1 MKLGYKFNIGDIKE
15 DKKYKNKW
23 IYSNVSIKTYIY
35 IDSNDLIK
43 TKESNDV
50 VRYDSLSKEFVVEE
64 IGSGYI
70 EITNQLDP
78 TISIK
83 FPYKTTFK
91 SEDTNKLIEENNYN
105 FNEDNYISKN
115 EIESIQKIT
124 ISNYKKYDLIDFINF
139 NSLKNIYISD
149 KNDILV
155 IDNKP
160 NCTYFVNSYSHSS
173 YITDNGWNELS
184 NNIYPFTSN
193 DIDKITVFYMFD
205 SGRLDNS
212 NVDSYLTSLDV
223 NTKKEKIDDI
233 TPSKQGYLFDGWYVF
248 ENGKA
253 TNNKISKDYIY
264 DSNITLIAKWNEI
277 NYKIKYNS
285 SKDTKLPSNLSL
297 TYKEIYKICDNIL
310 TYDRY
315 TFIGWSL
322 NSEAKIADF

>member
-50 VRYDSLSKEFVVEE
+50 VRNDSLRKEFVVEE

-83 FPYKTTFK
+83 FSYKTTFK

-149 KNDILV
+149 KNDVLV

-160 NCTYFVNSYSHSS
+160 NCTYFVDSYLYSS
-173 YITDNGWNELS
+173 YITDNRWKELS
-184 NNIYPFTSN
+184 NNIYLFISN
-193 DIDKITVFYMFD
+193 DIGKITVFYMFD

-212 NVDSYLTSLDV
+212 DVDSYLTSLDV

-233 TPSKQGYLFDGWYVF
+233 TPSKQGYLFDCWYFF
-248 ENGKA
+248 EDGKA

-264 DSNITLIAKWNEI
+264 DSNIKLIAKWNEI
-277 NYKIKYNS
+277 YYKIKYNS

-297 TYKEIYKICDNIL
+297 TYKEN
-310 TYDRY
+310 R
-315 TFIGWSL
+315 
-322 NSEAKIADF
+322 